1 MSEYF
6 RACLKKEYYGVYPT
20 SIKFRSSLKNTIYEA
35 LKRRQWKETEGED
48 FDFNWSEKNY
58 FASDSD
64 VPFHSLTPQ
73 QHVNHF
79 PNNYELTR
87 KDMMYKNL
95 KLFKKELERDKRYEE
110 AKSYDFFPLTFHMP
124 SEFTMFVDEYKH
136 SPGTIWIM
144 KPAGKAQGKGIFLV
158 TSLNQ
163 LYKWKNSLKG
173 GEENAIDET
182 YVCQRYIYNPLLLGG
197 KKFDMRV
204 YALVTCYNPL
214 TVYLNRTGFCRFTSF
229 KYSLNPEDLN
239 NNQIHLTNVAVQKQ
253 SATYDKQ
260 IGGKWYFR
268 ELKTYLMGRYNEEQ
282 VNSMFDGIQNI
293 IIKCFYAVQSVI
305 AKDRHCF
312 ELYGY
317 DILIDENL
325 KPWLIEINSNA
336 SLTASTERDAQTK
349 IKMLDDLLTIVDLEK
364 IMTGNEDQVGGWDI
378 ICRGTPIKMNN
389 NCMYKTRLGSFNN
402 REKQLKQLAK
412 QTATRL
418 ANLYMQKK
426 KGVSGNNNYSSNISS
441 SASSNKDVKRYNNN
455 RNYSNVNKPYQSKR
469 DK

>member
-1 MSEYF
+1 
-6 RACLKKEYYGVYPT
+6 
-20 SIKFRSSLKNTIYEA
+20 
-35 LKRRQWKETEGED
+35 
-48 FDFNWSEKNY
+48 
-58 FASDSD
+58 
-64 VPFHSLTPQ
+64 
-73 QHVNHF
+73 
-79 PNNYELTR
+79 
-87 KDMMYKNL
+87 MYKNL

-214 TVYLNRTGFCRFTSF
+214 TAYLYRTGFCRFTSF

-239 NNQIHLTNVAVQKQ
+239 NNQIHLTNVAIQKQ
-253 SATYDKQ
+253 STTYDRQ

-268 ELKTYLMGRYNEEQ
+268 ELKTYLMGRYSEEQ

-389 NCMYKTRLGSFNN
+389 NCMYKTRLGSYNN

-412 QTATRL
+412 QTASRL

-426 KGVSGNNNYSSNISS
+426 KGVSGNNNFSSNISS
-441 SASSNKDVKRYNNN
+441 SASSNKEIKRNNN
-455 RNYSNVNKPYQSKR
+455 RNYSNANKPYMSKR

>member
-95 KLFKKELERDKRYEE
+95 KLFKKELERDKRYED

-214 TVYLNRTGFCRFTSF
+214 TAYLYRTGFCRFTSF

-239 NNQIHLTNVAVQKQ
+239 NNQIHLTNVAIQKQ

-282 VNSMFDGIQNI
+282 INSMFDGIQNI

>member
-214 TVYLNRTGFCRFTSF
+214 TAYLYRTGFCRFTSF

-239 NNQIHLTNVAVQKQ
+239 NNQIHLTNVAIQKQ
-253 SATYDKQ
+253 SSTYDRQ

-268 ELKTYLMGRYNEEQ
+268 ELKTYLMGRYSEEQ

-312 ELYGY
+312 EMYGY

>member
-214 TVYLNRTGFCRFTSF
+214 TAYLYRTGFCRFTSF

-282 VNSMFDGIQNI
+282 INSMFDGIQNI

>member
-214 TVYLNRTGFCRFTSF
+214 TAYLYRTGFCRFTSY

>member
-214 TVYLNRTGFCRFTSF
+214 TAYLYRTGFCRFTSF

-293 IIKCFYAVQSVI
+293 IIKCFYAVQNVI

>member
-214 TVYLNRTGFCRFTSF
+214 TAYLYRTGFCRFTSF

-239 NNQIHLTNVAVQKQ
+239 NNQIHLTNVAIQKQ
-253 SATYDKQ
+253 STTYDRQ

-268 ELKTYLMGRYNEEQ
+268 ELKTYLMGRYSEEQ

-389 NCMYKTRLGSFNN
+389 NCMYKTRLGSYNN

-412 QTATRL
+412 QTASRL

-426 KGVSGNNNYSSNISS
+426 KGVSGNNNFSSNISS
-441 SASSNKDVKRYNNN
+441 SASSNKEIKRNNN
-455 RNYSNVNKPYQSKR
+455 RNYSNANKPYMSKR

>member
-214 TVYLNRTGFCRFTSF
+214 TAYLYRTGFCRFTSF

>member
-214 TVYLNRTGFCRFTSF
+214 TAYLYRTGFCRFTSF

-239 NNQIHLTNVAVQKQ
+239 NNQIHLTNVAIQKQ
-253 SATYDKQ
+253 STTYDRQ

-268 ELKTYLMGRYNEEQ
+268 ELKTYLMGRYSEEQ
-282 VNSMFDGIQNI
+282 VNNMFDGIQNI

-412 QTATRL
+412 QTVSRL

-441 SASSNKDVKRYNNN
+441 SASSNKELKRNNN
-455 RNYSNVNKPYQSKR
+455 RNYSNANKPYISKR

>member
-1 MSEYF
+1 M
-6 RACLKKEYYGVYPT
+6 KK
-20 SIKFRSSLKNTIYEA
+20 
-35 LKRRQWKETEGED
+35 Q
-48 FDFNWSEKNY
+48 
-58 FASDSD
+58 
-64 VPFHSLTPQ
+64 
-73 QHVNHF
+73 NH
-79 PNNYELTR
+79 
-87 KDMMYKNL
+87 MI
-95 KLFKKELERDKRYEE
+95 
-110 AKSYDFFPLTFHMP
+110 FFPLTFHMP

-214 TVYLNRTGFCRFTSF
+214 TAYLYRTGFCRFTSF

-325 KPWLIEINSNA
+325 KPWLIEINSSP
-336 SLTASTERDAQTK
+336 SLSTSTK
-349 IKMLDDLLTIVDLEK
+349 TDYFLKK
-364 IMTGNEDQVGGWDI
+364 
-378 ICRGTPIKMNN
+378 
-389 NCMYKTRLGSFNN
+389 FNF
-402 REKQLKQLAK
+402 
-412 QTATRL
+412 
-418 ANLYMQKK
+418 
-426 KGVSGNNNYSSNISS
+426 
-441 SASSNKDVKRYNNN
+441 
-455 RNYSNVNKPYQSKR
+455 
-469 DK
+469 

>member
-182 YVCQRYIYNPLLLGG
+182 YVCQRYIYNPLT
-197 KKFDMRV
+197 
-204 YALVTCYNPL
+204 A
-214 TVYLNRTGFCRFTSF
+214 YLYRTGFCRFTSF

>member
-6 RACLKKEYYGVYPT
+6 RACLKKEYYGVFPT
-20 SIKFRSSLKNTIYEA
+20 TIKFRSSLKNTIYEA
-35 LKRRQWKETEGED
+35 LKRRGWKETEGDD
-48 FDFNWSEKNY
+48 FDFHWSEKNY
-58 FASDSD
+58 FSSDND
-64 VPFHSLTPQ
+64 TPFHSLAPHQ
-73 QHVNHF
+73 RVNHF

-95 KLFKKELERDKRYEE
+95 KFYKKQLEKEYKLEE
-110 AKSYDFFPLTFHMP
+110 AKLYDFFPLTFFMP
-124 SEFTMFVDEYKH
+124 SEFTMFVEEYKH
-136 SPGTIWIM
+136 CPGTIWIM
-144 KPAGKAQGKGIFLV
+144 KPAGKAQGRGIFLV

-214 TVYLNRTGFCRFTSF
+214 TAYLYRTGFCRFTSF

>member
-35 LKRRQWKETEGED
+35 LKRRQWKETEGDD

-214 TVYLNRTGFCRFTSF
+214 TAYLYRTGFCRFTSF

-239 NNQIHLTNVAVQKQ
+239 NNQIHLTNVAIQKQ
-253 SATYDKQ
+253 STTYDRQ

-268 ELKTYLMGRYNEEQ
+268 ELKTYLMGRYSEEQ

-312 ELYGY
+312 EMYGY

-389 NCMYKTRLGSFNN
+389 NCMYKTRLGSYNN

-412 QTATRL
+412 QTASRL

-426 KGVSGNNNYSSNISS
+426 KGVSGNNNFSSNFSS
-441 SASSNKDVKRYNNN
+441 SASSNKEIKKNNN
-455 RNYSNVNKPYQSKR
+455 RNYSNVNKPYASRR

>member
-35 LKRRQWKETEGED
+35 LKRRQWKETEGDD

-214 TVYLNRTGFCRFTSF
+214 TAYLYRTGFCRFTSF

-239 NNQIHLTNVAVQKQ
+239 NNQIHLTNVAIQKQ
-253 SATYDKQ
+253 STTYDRQ

-268 ELKTYLMGRYNEEQ
+268 ELKTYLMGRYSEEQ

-389 NCMYKTRLGSFNN
+389 NCMYKTRLGSYNN

-412 QTATRL
+412 QTASRL

-426 KGVSGNNNYSSNISS
+426 KGVSGNNNFSSNFSS
-441 SASSNKDVKRYNNN
+441 SASSNKEIKKNNN
-455 RNYSNVNKPYQSKR
+455 RNYSNVNKPYASRR

>member
-214 TVYLNRTGFCRFTSF
+214 TAYLYSTGFCRFTSF

-418 ANLYMQKK
+418 DNLYMQKK

>member
-35 LKRRQWKETEGED
+35 LKKRQWKETEGED

-214 TVYLNRTGFCRFTSF
+214 TAYLYRTGFCRFTSF

-239 NNQIHLTNVAVQKQ
+239 NNQIHLTNVAIQKQ
-253 SATYDKQ
+253 STTYDRQ

-268 ELKTYLMGRYNEEQ
+268 ELKTYLMGRYSEEQ

-389 NCMYKTRLGSFNN
+389 NCMYKTRLGSYNN

-412 QTATRL
+412 QTASRL

-426 KGVSGNNNYSSNISS
+426 KGVSGNNNFSSNISS
-441 SASSNKDVKRYNNN
+441 SASSNKEIKRNNN
-455 RNYSNVNKPYQSKR
+455 RNYSNANKPYMSKR

>member
-182 YVCQRYIYNPLLLGG
+182 YVCQRYIYNPLLLGR

-204 YALVTCYNPL
+204 YALFTCYNPL
-214 TVYLNRTGFCRFTSF
+214 TAYLNRTGFCRFTSF

-293 IIKCFYAVQSVI
+293 IIKCIYAVQSVI

>member
-1 MSEYF
+1 
-6 RACLKKEYYGVYPT
+6 
-20 SIKFRSSLKNTIYEA
+20 
-35 LKRRQWKETEGED
+35 
-48 FDFNWSEKNY
+48 
-58 FASDSD
+58 
-64 VPFHSLTPQ
+64 
-73 QHVNHF
+73 
-79 PNNYELTR
+79 
-87 KDMMYKNL
+87 
-95 KLFKKELERDKRYEE
+95 
-110 AKSYDFFPLTFHMP
+110 
-124 SEFTMFVDEYKH
+124 
-136 SPGTIWIM
+136 M

-214 TVYLNRTGFCRFTSF
+214 TAYLYRTGFCRFTSF

-426 KGVSGNNNYSSNISS
+426 K
-441 SASSNKDVKRYNNN
+441 RC
-455 RNYSNVNKPYQSKR
+455 
-469 DK
+469 

>member
-35 LKRRQWKETEGED
+35 LKRRQWKETEGDD

-214 TVYLNRTGFCRFTSF
+214 TAYLYRTGFCRFTSF

-239 NNQIHLTNVAVQKQ
+239 NNQIHLTNVAIQKQ
-253 SATYDKQ
+253 STTYDRQ

-268 ELKTYLMGRYNEEQ
+268 ELKTYLMGRYSEEQ

-312 ELYGY
+312 EMYGY

-412 QTATRL
+412 QTASRL

-441 SASSNKDVKRYNNN
+441 SASSNKELKRNNN
-455 RNYSNVNKPYQSKR
+455 RNYSNANKPYISKR

>member
-214 TVYLNRTGFCRFTSF
+214 TAYLYRTGFCRFTSF

-239 NNQIHLTNVAVQKQ
+239 NNQIHLTNVAIQKQ
-253 SATYDKQ
+253 SSTYDRQ

-268 ELKTYLMGRYNEEQ
+268 ELKTYLMGRYSEEQ

-312 ELYGY
+312 EMYGY

-412 QTATRL
+412 QTASRL

-426 KGVSGNNNYSSNISS
+426 KGVSGNNNFSSNFSS
-441 SASSNKDVKRYNNN
+441 SASSNKEIKKNNN
-455 RNYSNVNKPYQSKR
+455 RNYSNVNKPYASRR

>member
-214 TVYLNRTGFCRFTSF
+214 TAYLYRTGFCRFTSF

-239 NNQIHLTNVAVQKQ
+239 NNQIHLTNVAIQKQ

>member
-35 LKRRQWKETEGED
+35 LKKRQWKETEGED

-214 TVYLNRTGFCRFTSF
+214 TAYLYRTGFCRFTSF

-239 NNQIHLTNVAVQKQ
+239 NNQIHLTNVAIQKQ
-253 SATYDKQ
+253 STTYDRQ

-268 ELKTYLMGRYNEEQ
+268 ELKTYLMGRYSEEQ

-402 REKQLKQLAK
+402 REKQSKQLAK
-412 QTATRL
+412 QTASRL

-426 KGVSGNNNYSSNISS
+426 KGVSGNNNFSSNISS
-441 SASSNKDVKRYNNN
+441 SASSNKEIKRNNN
-455 RNYSNVNKPYQSKR
+455 RNYSNANKPYMSKR